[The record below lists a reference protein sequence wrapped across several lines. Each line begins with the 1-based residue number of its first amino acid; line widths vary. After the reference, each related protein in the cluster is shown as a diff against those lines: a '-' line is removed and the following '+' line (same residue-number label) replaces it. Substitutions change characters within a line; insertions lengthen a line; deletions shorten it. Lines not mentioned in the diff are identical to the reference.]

1 MIRSLWAL
9 ALGAVMVGAL
19 GAPALANPPKDLAIC
34 AACHDLSPAK
44 QKLGGAPLFGLYG
57 QKPTISG
64 TGFAKW
70 DRAALDKWLANPSA
84 VKPDTTMA
92 FVVKNDAR
100 RAKIIE
106 ALSQLK

>member
-1 MIRSLWAL
+1 MNRPLWAL
-9 ALGAVMVGAL
+9 ALGTVMLGAL
-19 GAPALANPPKDLAIC
+19 GAPALANPAKELGMC

-44 QKLGGAPLFGLYG
+44 KPMAGAPLFGLYG

-64 TGFAKW
+64 TGFSKW
-70 DRAALDKWLANPSA
+70 DRAALDQWLASPST
-84 VKPDTTMA
+84 VKPGTPMA
-92 FVVKNDAR
+92 FVVKNDAK